1 MAYTPELCS
10 GIVFRTTPT
19 YDTPAYRFGMSHPK
33 IGGLVH
39 VGTKVSGLVA
49 LVVDTQTGLRR
60 YCDLRED
67 ACYPADAIQLLNCSV
82 SLNRGGTQSYFAI
95 QSSCMMPS
103 STALLPARRSCGP
116 ATWKRLWY
124 DGSDFAML
132 ASDGRRTITLSNPA
146 RAADASSAQPWRV
159 IRLPPSSCKGPN
171 TGGISPAISEEW
183 VRLCRASR

>member
-82 SLNRGGTQSYFAI
+82 SHQSRRDTILFRDSILLYDAILNRS
-95 QSSCMMPS
+95 
-103 STALLPARRSCGP
+103 
-116 ATWKRLWY
+116 ATSQTKLRT
-124 DGSDFAML
+124 SDVEE
-132 ASDGRRTITLSNPA
+132 TL
-146 RAADASSAQPWRV
+146 V
-159 IRLPPSSCKGPN
+159 
-171 TGGISPAISEEW
+171 
-183 VRLCRASR
+183 